1 MNEGFLFGLYSII
14 DQSFVILRK
23 IKPIS
28 LNSSVIHT
36 FSAVVWV
43 FTENLSSES
52 YMENIGTHSQTTAED
67 TTTQRKSFTAYR
79 LPFTI
84 ILLIAYCL
92 MPNAIY
98 AKGGI
103 GPESSYYLVHY
114 YQDDWQVFDS
124 RYKAYVP
131 YVREQHK
138 GYNSFSLFFDIENY
152 KGYKLLYRSERE
164 NCLFIDATLQKK
176 LSNTSWVVLDID
188 SLQNAFGK
196 TKLFLTIYGTNS
208 NIEDITIQIGNKIS
222 KAQKTS
228 ETGESLLT
236 ILPRELSPFQNF
248 FVIGLLL
255 LACLYAFL
263 YNFQPKSFQRFFS
276 IRDLLTLSKRDE
288 SFVVNKPLDIGNI
301 LFVVNLSFTLG
312 FIFMLITHE
321 KNDLFSAS
329 NILREGET
337 LGTLL
342 WNFIEIAIIIF
353 AALIFKYFALR
364 VLSNIYRLDN
374 ITNIHYFKIIQ
385 ASSIFFLLILIMLTF
400 STVSVPEIIK
410 NAEKYLFVPISLFF
424 VLRLILLYF
433 TINKMATLKNL
444 YLFSYLCI
452 VELIPLIV
460 GIRFA
465 L

>member
-1 MNEGFLFGLYSII
+1 MLFHIFYAFGYPSTDNFSPKLSIQI
-14 DQSFVILRK
+14 RIR
-23 IKPIS
+23 
-28 LNSSVIHT
+28 
-36 FSAVVWV
+36 A
-43 FTENLSSES
+43 
-52 YMENIGTHSQTTAED
+52 G
-67 TTTQRKSFTAYR
+67 RKSLTLNL

-84 ILLIAYCL
+84 IAFLSFFPLKSE
-92 MPNAIY
+92 

-103 GPESSYYLVHY
+103 GPGSSYYLVHD

-131 YVREQHK
+131 YVREQHND
-138 GYNSFSLFFDIENY
+138 YNSFSLFFDIENY
-152 KGYKLLYRSERE
+152 KGYKLLYHSEKE
-164 NCLFIDATLQKK
+164 NYLFIDATLQKK
-176 LSNTSWVVLDID
+176 LPTTSWVVLDID

-196 TKLFLTIYGTNS
+196 TKLFLTLYGS
-208 NIEDITIQIGNKIS
+208 NASVEDITLQIGNKIS

-228 ETGESLLT
+228 EIGESLLT

-255 LACLYAFL
+255 LACLHAFL
-263 YNFQPKSFQRFFS
+263 YNFQPKSFYRFFS
-276 IRDLLTLSKRDE
+276 VRDLLTISKRDE
-288 SFVVNKPLDIGNI
+288 SFVVNKPFDLGNI

-321 KNDLFSAS
+321 KTDLFSAS
-329 NILREGET
+329 NILGEGET
-337 LGTLL
+337 LGTLIL
-342 WNFIEIAIIIF
+342 NFLEIAIIVF

-364 VLSNIYRLDN
+364 VLSNLYRLDN

-385 ASSIFFLLILIMLTF
+385 ASSIFFLLTLIVLTF
-400 STVSVPEIIK
+400 STVSFPEIIK
-410 NAEKYLFVPISLFF
+410 SAEKYLFVPISLFF
-424 VLRLILLYF
+424 VLRLVLLYF

-452 VELIPLIV
+452 IELIPLIV

>member
-1 MNEGFLFGLYSII
+1 MNSTLFHNIN
-14 DQSFVILRK
+14 K
-23 IKPIS
+23 IS
-28 LNSSVIHT
+28 LHGWCPHQSHVRKQTRILLSH
-36 FSAVVWV
+36 VWLV
-43 FTENLSSES
+43 GTPTTERKNLFTL
-52 YMENIGTHSQTTAED
+52 YL
-67 TTTQRKSFTAYR
+67 
-79 LPFTI
+79 LPFTVI
-84 ILLIAYCL
+84 VCLLFSPKKAE
-92 MPNAIY
+92 

-103 GPESSYYLVHY
+103 GPEGSYYLVHD

-131 YVREQHK
+131 YVREQHE
-138 GYNSFSLFFDIENY
+138 GYSSFSLFFDIENY

-164 NCLFIDATLQKK
+164 NYLFIDATLQKK
-176 LSNTSWVVLDID
+176 LPPDSWVELDID
-188 SLQNAFGK
+188 SLQQSFGR
-196 TKLFLTIYGTNS
+196 TKLFLTIYGTNT
-208 NIEDITIQIGNKIS
+208 NVEDITIQIGNKIS
-222 KAQKTS
+222 KAQKTA
-228 ETGESLLT
+228 EIGESLLT

-248 FVIGLLL
+248 FIIGLLF

-276 IRDLLTLSKRDE
+276 VRDLLTISKRDE
-288 SFVVNKPLDIGNI
+288 SFVVNKPFDIGNI

-321 KNDLFSAS
+321 KTDLFSAS

-342 WNFIEIAIIIF
+342 WNFLEIAIISF
-353 AALIFKYFALR
+353 TALIFKYFALQ
-364 VLSNIYRLDN
+364 VLSNLYRLDN

-385 ASSIFFLLILIMLTF
+385 ASSIFFLLILVVLIF
-400 STVSVPEIIK
+400 STVSDPEIIK
-410 NAEKYLFVPISLFF
+410 SAEKYFFVPISLFF
-424 VLRLILLYF
+424 VLRLVLLYF

-452 VELIPLIV
+452 IELIPLIV

>member
-1 MNEGFLFGLYSII
+1 MKLLINHTDIKNPERFPPSHRVYFFVNFIKDIFKSKLNEFINSERIKSLAIGKFSHVWFVGTPTTGQPIRKPFFLL
-14 DQSFVILRK
+14 SF
-23 IKPIS
+23 
-28 LNSSVIHT
+28 
-36 FSAVVWV
+36 F
-43 FTENLSSES
+43 LSS
-52 YMENIGTHSQTTAED
+52 
-67 TTTQRKSFTAYR
+67 F
-79 LPFTI
+79 
-84 ILLIAYCL
+84 LLFSLQKAT
-92 MPNAIY
+92 

-103 GPESSYYLVHY
+103 GPEDSYYLVHD

-164 NCLFIDATLQKK
+164 NYLFIDATLQKK
-176 LSNTSWVVLDID
+176 LSNNSWVVLDID
-188 SLQNAFGK
+188 SLQQASHK
-196 TKLFLTIYGTNS
+196 TKLFLTIYGTNT
-208 NIEDITIQIGNKIS
+208 NVEDIIIQIGNKIS
-222 KAQKTS
+222 KSQKTA
-228 ETGESLLT
+228 EIEESLLT

-248 FVIGLLL
+248 FVIGLLI

-288 SFVVNKPLDIGNI
+288 SFVVNKPFDIGNI

-312 FIFMLITHE
+312 FILMLITHE
-321 KNDLFSAS
+321 KSDFFLAS

-342 WNFIEIAIIIF
+342 LNFIEIVIIVF
-353 AALIFKYFALR
+353 AAMILKYFVLK
-364 VLSNIYRLDN
+364 VLSNLYRLDN

-385 ASSIFFLLILIMLTF
+385 ASSIFFLLILIVLTF
-400 STVSVPEIIK
+400 STISNPEIIRSA
-410 NAEKYLFVPISLFF
+410 NKYFFVPILLFF
-424 VLRLILLYF
+424 VLRLVLLYF

-452 VELIPLIV
+452 IELIPLIV
-460 GIRFA
+460 GVRFA

>member
-1 MNEGFLFGLYSII
+1 MRKQAHILLSHLWLVGTPTTGRNNLTLVRQGIALSLRYPDGYKIFTNNLF
-14 DQSFVILRK
+14 K
-23 IKPIS
+23 KPFIFY
-28 LNSSVIHT
+28 L
-36 FSAVVWV
+36 
-43 FTENLSSES
+43 L
-52 YMENIGTHSQTTAED
+52 
-67 TTTQRKSFTAYR
+67 SFT
-79 LPFTI
+79 
-84 ILLIAYCL
+84 LITTSFFF
-92 MPNAIY
+92 PNEAH

-103 GPESSYYLVHY
+103 GPENAYYLVHD

-131 YVREQHK
+131 YVREQHE

-164 NCLFIDATLQKK
+164 NYLFIDATLQKK
-176 LSNTSWVVLDID
+176 LPTNQWVELDID

-208 NIEDITIQIGNKIS
+208 NVEDITIQIGNKIS
-222 KAQKTS
+222 KSQKTA
-228 ETGESLLT
+228 EIGESLLT

-248 FVIGLLL
+248 FVMGLLL
-255 LACLYAFL
+255 LGCLYAFL

-288 SFVVNKPLDIGNI
+288 SFVVNKPFDIGNI
-301 LFVVNLSFTLG
+301 LFVVNLSCTLG

-321 KNDLFSAS
+321 KTDLFSAS

-337 LGTLL
+337 WGTLML
-342 WNFIEIAIIIF
+342 NFFEIAVIVF
-353 AALIFKYFALR
+353 VAMIFKYFALK
-364 VLSNIYRLDN
+364 VLSNLYRLDN
-374 ITNIHYFKIIQ
+374 ITNIHFFKIIQ
-385 ASSIFFLLILIMLTF
+385 ASSIFFLLILIVLTF

-410 NAEKYLFVPISLFF
+410 SAEKYLFIPISLFF
-424 VLRLILLYF
+424 VLRLVLLYF

-452 VELIPLIV
+452 IELIPLIV

>member
-1 MNEGFLFGLYSII
+1 MNSKLFHII
-14 DQSFVILRK
+14 NKILNAVVCILTDNLQPRGWCLHPSHLRK
-23 IKPIS
+23 QYACMLS
-28 LNSSVIHT
+28 H
-36 FSAVVWV
+36 VWLAE
-43 FTENLSSES
+43 TPTTGRDLSSLIFLPLILS
-52 YMENIGTHSQTTAED
+52 SLLFLSPKKAE
-67 TTTQRKSFTAYR
+67 
-79 LPFTI
+79 
-84 ILLIAYCL
+84 
-92 MPNAIY
+92 

-103 GPESSYYLVHY
+103 GPEKSYYLVHD

-138 GYNSFSLFFDIENY
+138 DYNSFSLFFDVENY

-164 NCLFIDATLQKK
+164 NYLFIDATLQKK

-222 KAQKTS
+222 KTQKTS
-228 ETGESLLT
+228 EIGESLLT

-263 YNFQPKSFQRFFS
+263 YNFQPKSFYRFFS
-276 IRDLLTLSKRDE
+276 IRDLLTISKRDE
-288 SFVVNKPLDIGNI
+288 SFVVNKPFDLGNI

-321 KNDLFSAS
+321 KTDLFSAS

-337 LGTLL
+337 LGTLIL
-342 WNFIEIAIIIF
+342 NFFEIAVIIF

-364 VLSNIYRLDN
+364 VLSNLYRLDN

-385 ASSIFFLLILIMLTF
+385 ASSIFFLLILILLTF
-400 STVSVPEIIK
+400 STISVPEIIK
-410 NAEKYLFVPISLFF
+410 SAEKYLFVPISLFF
-424 VLRLILLYF
+424 VLRLVLLYF
-433 TINKMATLKNL
+433 TINKMTTLKNL

-452 VELIPLIV
+452 IELIPLIV